1 MDARREKQKT
11 DGLQLNGHGRMQ
23 ADEGRER
30 GDAEK
35 ERWSKT
41 ARQPEIMSAMC
52 VRGPYSFT
60 HELSGGMRVSE
71 R

>member
-11 DGLQLNGHGRMQ
+11 DGLQLNGHGKMQ
-23 ADEGRER
+23 ADEGREI

-41 ARQPEIMSAMC
+41 AREPEIKEC
-52 VRGPYSFT
+52 YVC
-60 HELSGGMRVSE
+60 E
-71 R
+71 RTLFIYT

>member
-23 ADEGRER
+23 ADEGREI

-35 ERWSKT
+35 EVVKDGKG
-41 ARQPEIMSAMC
+41 ARNQRVLC
-52 VRGPYSFT
+52 V
-60 HELSGGMRVSE
+60 
-71 R
+71 

>member
-1 MDARREKQKT
+1 MDACREKQKA

-23 ADEGRER
+23 ADEGREI

-41 ARQPEIMSAMC
+41 AREPEIKECC
-52 VRGPYSFT
+52 V
-60 HELSGGMRVSE
+60 
-71 R
+71 